1 MGKNAG
7 LIMRKEG
14 EYMVSG
20 SFFSRLNGTRKAV
33 AVLLAAGMIF
43 TGCAG
48 GGNEEESAVALQ
60 KDGKVKALIVE
71 SFDKANYDKDELQ
84 QRILREASDY
94 NAQSGQTAISVEK
107 VAVSEGKV
115 RVEMTYEDAAAY
127 ASFNGGTFFIGSVQK
142 AGEDGYDLNRVLSSV
157 KDDLETVGKS
167 DIANMTDMRLLITDM
182 REPVTLNGKAAY
194 ISANVTVDK
203 KGKTVFFNEDSEEL
217 AYILFK

>member
-1 MGKNAG
+1 M
-7 LIMRKEG
+7 
-14 EYMVSG
+14 
-20 SFFSRLNGTRKAV
+20 
-33 AVLLAAGMIF
+33 
-43 TGCAG
+43 
-48 GGNEEESAVALQ
+48 
-60 KDGKVKALIVE
+60 
-71 SFDKANYDKDELQ
+71 
-84 QRILREASDY
+84 
-94 NAQSGQTAISVEK
+94 
-107 VAVSEGKV
+107 
-115 RVEMTYEDAAAY
+115 
-127 ASFNGGTFFIGSVQK
+127 QK